1 MLITLSDLQKL
12 QSSDLSGL
20 SPSPFAT
27 LQDQLQ
33 LVIRQLHLNLPVQ
46 PLLESDPA
54 LHHLIRE
61 VQTVLPNALRPEKQL
76 RLDYLIAAPLCD
88 QFFVEVNVNIGFRH
102 GKPKLF
108 EWAIRQPHLTWSD
121 RVKLWATTKHF
132 ELSPNDVK
140 LIVVALHLDQSAQ
153 KVVHHWNAELHEQ
166 TEQWLTSLLSETR
179 QSIIAIPSASATY
192 LNEIID
198 VLKNLEAI
206 EEVPI

>member
-12 QSSDLSGL
+12 QPSDLSGL
-20 SPSPFAT
+20 SPSPFSA
-27 LQDQLQ
+27 LQDRLL

-46 PLLESDPA
+46 PLLESDPT
-54 LHHLIRE
+54 LHHLVRE

-76 RLDYLIAAPLCD
+76 RLDYSIAAPLCD

-108 EWAIRQPHLTWSD
+108 EWAIRQPHLAWSD
-121 RVKLWATTKHF
+121 RVQLWSITKHF
-132 ELSPNDVK
+132 ELNPNDVR

-166 TEQWLTSLLSETR
+166 TEQWLISLLSETR
-179 QSIIAIPSASATY
+179 QSIVAIPCASATY
-192 LNEIID
+192 SNEIID